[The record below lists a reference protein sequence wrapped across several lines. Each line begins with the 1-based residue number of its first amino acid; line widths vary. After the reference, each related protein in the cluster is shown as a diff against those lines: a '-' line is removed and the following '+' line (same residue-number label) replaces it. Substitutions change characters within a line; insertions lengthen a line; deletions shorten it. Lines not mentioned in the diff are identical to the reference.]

1 MFDII
6 IKNGVIID
14 GSGAKK
20 YSADLGIKGD
30 KIEKIEN
37 LKETRAKKIIDGKG
51 LYIAPGFIDI
61 HNHSDSYW
69 TLFKIP
75 RLESLITQGITTII
89 GGNCGSSLAPLVDQ
103 KAILSIQ
110 KWADVRELNFNWLS
124 MEEFFRE
131 LENKKLGLNFGTL
144 VGHSTLRRGILKDEI
159 RPLKKEELKKIQLML
174 EKALNKGAFGL
185 STGLVYSH
193 AKLAPTEEIISLAK
207 IVKKYNG
214 FYASHIRGEAE
225 EFIPAINETLR
236 IARQS
241 NVSTEISHLKV
252 MGRKNWPNMQ
262 AALKMI
268 EQAVS
273 EGVKINFDIYPYT
286 ITGSVLYTLLPDWVA
301 EGGKKIM
308 LSRLKDQAIREKVI
322 KEMAENNF
330 EYDKIIISICPR
342 NKNLVGKKITEIA
355 ENENIGIE
363 QAVIDLLIASE
374 GQAICFIDALSEENL
389 KAGLKNSLSII
400 GSDGS
405 GYNLEHRKTKEMVH
419 PRCFGAFPK
428 ILGEYVRQKKILTW
442 EKAIYKMTGK
452 PAEKIGL
459 KKRGK
464 LVKGNFADITIFNPK
479 KITDKADFKN
489 PYQYSEGIEYVL
501 INGRMVIEKSRLT
514 NEMAGRV
521 LRKE

>member
-6 IKNGVIID
+6 IKNGVIVD

-37 LKETRAKKIIDGKG
+37 LKETGAKKIIDAKG
-51 LYIAPGFIDI
+51 LYVAPGFIDI

-89 GGNCGSSLAPLVDQ
+89 GGNCGSSLAPLAGQ

-124 MEEFFRE
+124 VEEFFRE

-144 VGHSTLRRGILKDEI
+144 AGHSTLRRGILGDKV
-159 RPLKKEELKKIQLML
+159 RPLKKEEFKKIQLML
-174 EKALNKGAFGL
+174 EKALSQGAFGL

-193 AKLAPTEEIISLAK
+193 AKLASTEEIISLAK

-214 FYASHIRGEAE
+214 FYASHIRGEAG
-225 EFIPAINETLR
+225 EFIPAINETLQ

-241 NVSTEISHLKV
+241 GVSTEISHLKV
-252 MGRKNWPNMQ
+252 MGKKNWPNMK

-268 EQAVS
+268 EQAADEDV
-273 EGVKINFDIYPYT
+273 EINFDIYPYT
-286 ITGSVLYTLLPDWVA
+286 VTGSVLYVLLPDWIA
-301 EGGKKIM
+301 EGGKKAM
-308 LSRLKDQAIREKVI
+308 LSRLKDPSIRTKVI
-322 KEMAENNF
+322 EEMAESDY

-342 NKNLVGKKITEIA
+342 SPNLVGRRITEIA
-355 ENENIGIE
+355 RNEKTCVEEAI
-363 QAVIDLLIASE
+363 IDLLIASE
-374 GQAICFIDALSEENL
+374 GQAICFIDTLSEENL
-389 KAGLKNSLSII
+389 KAGFKNPLSII
-400 GSDGS
+400 GSGGS
-405 GYNLEHRKTKEMVH
+405 GYNLEHIKTNEMVH
-419 PRCFGAFPK
+419 PQCFGAFPK
-428 ILGEYVRQKKILTW
+428 ILRKYVRQKKILTW

-501 INGRMVIEKSRLT
+501 INGRTVIEESRLT

-521 LRKE
+521 LRRE